1 MKDAPARVPD
11 TTATFRFRAS
21 NGSRASS
28 GLLVLTV
35 LLFELMAALVA
46 TPITLAAQQSDTAAV
61 ARDAVTV
68 EHDSVTVRLV
78 DADLRAAVQALGRYL
93 DRPIVFGS
101 NVPGARVTLETPQ
114 PVPRSDVIHLLEGL
128 LESQNLRLES
138 DTGLYRIESKAQRA
152 SEPAQSSRLAS
163 ASRVNGPIQLFTI
176 HLRHARAADVAAT
189 VNALYGRA
197 SALGEIGSQRPST
210 LGQQLEANQLPRN
223 DAPSSQQPIAGA
235 VPGIEG
241 RAASFTGEVVIV
253 PDPRSNSLLIRA
265 SPADFQ
271 LIEAAVKELDT
282 RPLQVLIEVV
292 IAEVRRD
299 RSFSFGVEAATDP
312 VHVNGSKATVSG
324 SQKGL
329 GLGDFVLQVMN
340 LGALNLD
347 ATLSAAAERGD
358 VKILSRPVVVAANN
372 QPATIN
378 VGSQRPFIQ
387 VSRSLPT
394 DAATRD
400 QVVQYKDVGTKLTV
414 LPTISPDGYVVL
426 QVTQEVN
433 SATTEVAFDAPVIST
448 RSVQTELL
456 IKDDQTV
463 ALGGLTDKQ
472 QDRNQGGIP
481 VLSSIPLIGGLFGH
495 ASRRTTETEL
505 FLFLTPHVIRTDQ
518 EADSVSAPY
527 LERAKKVK
535 P

>member
-1 MKDAPARVPD
+1 
-11 TTATFRFRAS
+11 
-21 NGSRASS
+21 
-28 GLLVLTV
+28 
-35 LLFELMAALVA
+35 
-46 TPITLAAQQSDTAAV
+46 
-61 ARDAVTV
+61 
-68 EHDSVTVRLV
+68 
-78 DADLRAAVQALGRYL
+78 
-93 DRPIVFGS
+93 
-101 NVPGARVTLETPQ
+101 VPGT
-114 PVPRSDVIHLLEGL
+114 
-128 LESQNLRLES
+128 
-138 DTGLYRIESKAQRA
+138 
-152 SEPAQSSRLAS
+152 
-163 ASRVNGPIQLFTI
+163 
-176 HLRHARAADVAAT
+176 
-189 VNALYGRA
+189 
-197 SALGEIGSQRPST
+197 
-210 LGQQLEANQLPRN
+210 
-223 DAPSSQQPIAGA
+223 
-235 VPGIEG
+235 EG

-265 SPADFQ
+265 SPADYQ

-299 RSFSFGVEAATDP
+299 KSFSFGVDATSDP

-340 LGALNLD
+340 LGTLNVD

-527 LERAKKVK
+527 LERAKEVK

>member
-1 MKDAPARVPD
+1 MTRSMTRSLVPARSL
-11 TTATFRFRAS
+11 ATLA
-21 NGSRASS
+21 
-28 GLLVLTV
+28 LLACAPLGF
-35 LLFELMAALVA
+35 LLGVVR
-46 TPITLAAQQSDTAAV
+46 PLAAQQRASRVVPDTGAPAPV
-61 ARDAVTV
+61 VTV

-93 DRPIVFGS
+93 DRPVVFGG
-101 NVPGARVTLETPQ
+101 NVPGARVTLETPR
-114 PVPRSDVIHLLEGL
+114 PVPKADVILLLRGL
-128 LESQNLRLES
+128 LESQNLSLES
-138 DTGLYRIESKAQRA
+138 DSGLYRIESKAQRQ
-152 SEPAQSSRLAS
+152 SEQQPSMRAANAKER
-163 ASRVNGPIQLFTI
+163 NGPVQLFTI

-197 SALGEIGSQRPST
+197 SALGELGAQRPST
-210 LGQQLEANQLPRN
+210 LSDQLQANQLPRN
-223 DAPSSQQPIAGA
+223 NTPAPSQMLSSV
-235 VPGIEG
+235 VPGTEG
-241 RAASFTGEVVIV
+241 RAATFTGEVVIV

-265 SPADFQ
+265 SPGDFT

-299 RSFSFGVEAATDP
+299 RSLSFGVGATVP
-312 VHVNGSKATVSG
+312 PGRVNGSKTTVGG
-324 SQKGL
+324 SQQGM
-329 GLGDFVLQVMN
+329 GLGDFVLNIMN
-340 LGALNLD
+340 LGSLNLD

-372 QPATIN
+372 QMATIN

-481 VLSSIPLIGGLFGH
+481 ILSSIPLIGGLFGH

-505 FLFLTPHVIRTDQ
+505 FLFLTPHVIRSDQ
-518 EADSVSAPY
+518 EADSVTAPY
-527 LERAKKVK
+527 LERAEKVK

>member
-1 MKDAPARVPD
+1 MTATLSMRVLRAWCSLPAVALMAIAATPIAAAAQKSD
-11 TTATFRFRAS
+11 TTAGAS
-21 NGSRASS
+21 A
-28 GLLVLTV
+28 LPTV
-35 LLFELMAALVA
+35 TME
-46 TPITLAAQQSDTAAV
+46 
-61 ARDAVTV
+61 R
-68 EHDSVTVRLV
+68 DSVTVRLV
-78 DADLRAAVQALGRYL
+78 NADLRAAVQALGRYL
-93 DRPIVFGS
+93 DRPIVFGG
-101 NVPGARVTLETPQ
+101 NVPGARVTLETPH

-128 LESQNLRLES
+128 LESQNLALQS
-138 DTGLYRIESKAQRA
+138 DTSLYRIEAKARPAPEPRPSARA
-152 SEPAQSSRLAS
+152 ANDAS
-163 ASRVNGPIQLFTI
+163 AQNGPVQLFTI

-210 LGQQLEANQLPRN
+210 LGQQLEANQLPQSG
-223 DAPSSQQPIAGA
+223 ASASQQPIAGA
-235 VPGIEG
+235 VPGTEG

-265 SPADFQ
+265 SPADYQ

-299 RSFSFGVEAATDP
+299 RSFSFGVEAASDP

-340 LGALNLD
+340 LGTLNVD

-372 QPATIN
+372 QAATIN

-527 LERAKKVK
+527 LERAKEVK

>member
-1 MKDAPARVPD
+1 
-11 TTATFRFRAS
+11 
-21 NGSRASS
+21 
-28 GLLVLTV
+28 
-35 LLFELMAALVA
+35 
-46 TPITLAAQQSDTAAV
+46 
-61 ARDAVTV
+61 
-68 EHDSVTVRLV
+68 LV

-93 DRPIVFGS
+93 DKPVVFGS
-101 NVPGARVTLETPQ
+101 NVPGARVTLETPH
-114 PVPRSDVIHLLEGL
+114 PVAHADVVQLLEGL
-128 LESQNLRLES
+128 LASQNLALVS
-138 DTGLYRIESKAQRA
+138 DSGLYRIEPQAQEASARA
-152 SEPAQSSRLAS
+152 SVAEVSGAGAAQAS
-163 ASRVNGPIQLFTI
+163 VQLFTI

-197 SALGEIGSQRPST
+197 SALGEIGAQRPST
-210 LGQQLEANQLPRN
+210 LSQQLEANQLPRN
-223 DAPSSQQPIAGA
+223 NAPSGQQPITGA
-235 VPGIEG
+235 VPGTEG

-265 SPADFQ
+265 SPGDFQ
-271 LIEAAVKELDT
+271 LVEAAVKELDT

-292 IAEVRRD
+292 IAEIRRD
-299 RSFSFGVEAATDP
+299 RSFSFGVEAKSDP
-312 VHVNGSKATVSG
+312 VHVNRSKATVSG
-324 SQKGL
+324 SQKGI

-340 LGALNLD
+340 LGTLNLD

-394 DAATRD
+394 DAAVRD

-414 LPTISPDGYVVL
+414 QPTISPDGYVVL

-518 EADSVSAPY
+518 EADRVSAPY

>member
-1 MKDAPARVPD
+1 MTKSRCVAHLIVPALLLMVTLPSAVKAQSD
-11 TTATFRFRAS
+11 TTA
-21 NGSRASS
+21 
-28 GLLVLTV
+28 
-35 LLFELMAALVA
+35 
-46 TPITLAAQQSDTAAV
+46 AV
-61 ARDAVTV
+61 MLER
-68 EHDSVTVRLV
+68 DSVTVRLV

-93 DRPIVFGS
+93 DRPVVFGG
-101 NVPGARVTLETPQ
+101 NVPGARVTLETPR
-114 PVPRSDVIHLLEGL
+114 PVPRAAVAQLLEGL
-128 LESQNLRLES
+128 LESQNLELVS
-138 DTGLYRIESKAQRA
+138 DSALYRVESKAERA
-152 SEPAQSSRLAS
+152 NTASPAGDSQTAQLSGAS
-163 ASRVNGPIQLFTI
+163 VLLFTI

-197 SALGEIGSQRPST
+197 SALGEIGARRPST
-210 LGQQLEANQLPRN
+210 LSEQLAANQLPGN
-223 DAPSSQQPIAGA
+223 NQPSAQQPIAGV
-235 VPGIEG
+235 VPGTEG

-265 SPADFQ
+265 SPSDFQ

-299 RSFSFGVEAATDP
+299 RNFSFGVEAKTAP
-312 VHVNGSKATVSG
+312 VHVNGSKATVSS
-324 SQKGL
+324 SQKGI
-329 GLGDFVLQVMN
+329 GLGDFVLRVMN
-340 LGALNLD
+340 LGTLNLD

-394 DAATRD
+394 DAAVRD

-448 RSVQTELL
+448 RSVETELL

-481 VLSSIPLIGGLFGH
+481 VLSAIPLIGGLFGH

-518 EADSVSAPY
+518 DADSVSAPY

>member
-1 MKDAPARVPD
+1 
-11 TTATFRFRAS
+11 
-21 NGSRASS
+21 
-28 GLLVLTV
+28 L
-35 LLFELMAALVA
+35 
-46 TPITLAAQQSDTAAV
+46 
-61 ARDAVTV
+61 
-68 EHDSVTVRLV
+68 
-78 DADLRAAVQALGRYL
+78 
-93 DRPIVFGS
+93 
-101 NVPGARVTLETPQ
+101 
-114 PVPRSDVIHLLEGL
+114 
-128 LESQNLRLES
+128 
-138 DTGLYRIESKAQRA
+138 
-152 SEPAQSSRLAS
+152 SE
-163 ASRVNGPIQLFTI
+163 
-176 HLRHARAADVAAT
+176 
-189 VNALYGRA
+189 
-197 SALGEIGSQRPST
+197 
-210 LGQQLEANQLPRN
+210 QLEANQLPRN
-223 DAPSSQQPIAGA
+223 NALSGQQASAGA
-235 VPGIEG
+235 VPGTEG

-265 SPADFQ
+265 SPSDFQ

-324 SQKGL
+324 SQKGI

-340 LGALNLD
+340 LGTLNLD

>member
-1 MKDAPARVPD
+1 MTAVRGMRRLLAP
-11 TTATFRFRAS
+11 
-21 NGSRASS
+21 
-28 GLLVLTV
+28 LVL
-35 LLFELMAALVA
+35 
-46 TPITLAAQQSDTAAV
+46 LAAPYAVFAQDNAAAAV
-61 ARDAVTV
+61 TLER
-68 EHDSVTVRLV
+68 DSVTVRLV

-93 DRPIVFGS
+93 DRPVVFGG
-101 NVPGARVTLETPQ
+101 NVPGARVTLETPHA
-114 PVPRSDVIHLLEGL
+114 VPRADVIQLLRGL
-128 LESQNLRLES
+128 LETQNLELQR
-138 DTGLYRIESKAQRA
+138 DTGLYRIEAKTQQASDPTLGARA
-152 SEPAQSSRLAS
+152 AGAAAPSGA
-163 ASRVNGPIQLFTI
+163 VQLFTI
-176 HLRHARAADVAAT
+176 HIRHARAADVAAT

-197 SALGEIGSQRPST
+197 SALGEIGAQRPST
-210 LGQQLEANQLPRN
+210 LSDQLEANQLPRS
-223 DAPSSQQPIAGA
+223 DAPPSPRA
-235 VPGIEG
+235 VPGTEG
-241 RAASFTGEVVIV
+241 RTAIFTGEVVIV
-253 PDPRSNSLLIRA
+253 PDPRTNSLLIRA
-265 SPADFQ
+265 SPGDFA

-299 RSFSFGVEAATDP
+299 RSFSFGVEAKSEP

-329 GLGDFVLQVMN
+329 GLGDFVLNVMN
-340 LGALNLD
+340 LGSLNLD

-372 QPATIN
+372 QMATIN

-394 DAATRD
+394 DAAVRD
-400 QVVQYKDVGTKLTV
+400 QVVQYKDVGTKLSV

-448 RSVQTELL
+448 RSVETELL
-456 IKDDQTV
+456 IKDGQTV

-472 QDRNQGGIP
+472 KDSNQGGVP

-495 ASRRTTETEL
+495 ASRRSTETEL

-518 EADSVSAPY
+518 EADSVTAPF
-527 LERAKKVK
+527 LDRAKRVK